1 MSRLTPKQQ
10 WGFAFAGLAL
20 TLLLGAVF
28 TFGSLGVP
36 FEPKNWRALL
46 ALYAV
51 SSFITAALLIFLLIL
66 GRTLFRLWVERS
78 KDQLG
83 ARFKTK
89 MLVGAMAISLLPV
102 LFMFFVSYSLLNRT
116 LGRWFPRPLEVASE
130 QTQALFSDF
139 GRTQIPRLHNI
150 AHQIQPFAIK
160 PVHEFLTHA
169 VAAGADAV
177 WLLDE
182 NGNALTGGVLC
193 DDPPD
198 VRDDST
204 CVRSNVLGKQLR
216 VLPSG
221 LEIWE
226 AAGAAYF
233 AARIPLSPAT
243 SAHEINPNSRNS
255 NVTNSNAANSAATK
269 APAFL
274 LTAYRTSPSFFTRL
288 ELIQSQT
295 AEYYA
300 EKQNLRAL
308 KRQMLL
314 ILLFFTTL
322 VLFSVMWVALFLSK
336 QVTVPIQALA
346 EGTREISSGNFD
358 HQVPDQ
364 VQDELGVLAR
374 SFNNMTKQLRD
385 NRSQIDQFTRNLQQ
399 AVQELERRRQLM
411 ETVLENI
418 PTGVVSLDAAGAI
431 LRSNTAVTAMLG
443 PAARDKQSLD
453 DLLGQEASR
462 TVQYLMRRSL
472 RMGVVSKEIETLV
485 SGRVLH
491 LAVTVSSLGPRRAN
505 TGYVL
510 VLDDLTEMLR
520 SQKSAAWQEVA
531 RRIAHEIKNPLTPI
545 QLSAQRLTRFLDRRA
560 ATNATAVSPHPAPID
575 AELTSLVQECSR
587 LIEREVSTL
596 AALVNEFSQFVRFPT
611 AKLAPTDA
619 NTIVHEALEVFSNR
633 LDDVS
638 LKTCLA
644 ENLPQ
649 IRADGGLLRS
659 VVVNLIDNAAES
671 LEHATTREIVVA
683 TRNHPDAEMVEISV
697 ADTGHGISPQD
708 KDKLFLPQFST
719 KDRGTG
725 LGLAIAA
732 RIVAEHGGTIHVED
746 NHPQGSRFLIEL
758 PVGESVAVTP
768 HDSPTPASISSMP
781 VANGDSHTS
790 VTNSVVTQSASATPV
805 PTTSVAPTSPA
816 ITASSKLAPP
826 R

>member
-1 MSRLTPKQQ
+1 MSRLTSKQR
-10 WGFAFAGLAL
+10 WGFVAGALLL
-20 TLLLGAVF
+20 TLLLAAVF

-36 FEPKNWRALL
+36 FEPKNWRDVLT
-46 ALYAV
+46 LYAV
-51 SSFITAALLIFLLIL
+51 SSFITAALLIFGLIL
-66 GRTLFRLWVERS
+66 GRTAVRLWAERR

-89 MLVGAMAISLLPV
+89 MVVGAMAISLLPV

-116 LGRWFPRPLEVASE
+116 LGRWFPRPLEIASE
-130 QTQALFSDF
+130 QTQLLLNDF
-139 GRTQIPRLHNI
+139 GRAQIPRLHNL
-150 AHQIQPFAIK
+150 ARQIQPFANK
-160 PVHEFLTHA
+160 PTREFLGHA
-169 VAAGADAV
+169 FTGGADAV
-177 WLLDE
+177 WILDAE
-182 NGNALTGGVLC
+182 GKAISGGVIC
-193 DDPPD
+193 DDPPE
-198 VRDDST
+198 VRDAAT
-204 CVRSNVLGKQLR
+204 CASAGVLGKQMR
-216 VLPSG
+216 TLPNG
-221 LEIWE
+221 IEIWE
-226 AAGAAYF
+226 AGKDVYSGARVPF
-233 AARIPLSPAT
+233 SEPGKPG
-243 SAHEINPNSRNS
+243 
-255 NVTNSNAANSAATK
+255 
-269 APAFL
+269 AFL
-274 LTAYRTSPSFFTRL
+274 LTAYRTNPAFFERVNQ
-288 ELIQSQT
+288 IQAQT

-314 ILLFFTTL
+314 ILLFFTML

-358 HQVPDQ
+358 YQVPDQ
-364 VQDELGVLAR
+364 VQDELGILAR
-374 SFNNMTKQLRD
+374 SFNNMTRQLRD
-385 NRSQIDQFTRNLQQ
+385 SRAQIDQFTRNLQQ

-418 PTGVVSLDAAGAI
+418 PTGVVSLDATGSI
-431 LRSNTAVTAMLG
+431 LRSNTAVSGILG
-443 PAARDKQSLD
+443 TGAREKQSLD
-453 DLLGQEASR
+453 DLLGTEASR
-462 TVQYLMRRSL
+462 SVQYLMRRSL
-472 RMGVVSKEIETLV
+472 RMGVVSREIETVV

-545 QLSAQRLTRFLDRRA
+545 QLSAQRLSRFLDRRGA
-560 ATNATAVSPHPAPID
+560 AENVAVDP
-575 AELTSLVQECSR
+575 ELTALVLECSR

-596 AALVNEFSQFVRFPT
+596 AALVNEFSQFVRFPL
-611 AKLAPTDA
+611 AKLVPTDA

-633 LDDVS
+633 LDGVTI
-638 LKTCLA
+638 KTALA

-649 IRADGGLLRS
+649 VRGDAGLLRS

-671 LEHATTREIVVA
+671 LEHATCREILLSTRCDA
-683 TRNHPDAEMVEISV
+683 TAEVVEISV
-697 ADTGHGISPQD
+697 ADTGHGISPHD

-732 RIVAEHGGTIHVED
+732 RIIAEHGGTIHAED
-746 NHPQGSRFLIEL
+746 NFPAGSRFVVGL
-758 PVGESVAVTP
+758 PIGDAATVAAAENHATAA
-768 HDSPTPASISSMP
+768 TEPA
-781 VANGDSHTS
+781 
-790 VTNSVVTQSASATPV
+790 
-805 PTTSVAPTSPA
+805 
-816 ITASSKLAPP
+816 